1 MSRVRPSASLRRY
14 LVAPP
19 PSTSGVRVFSAVSGR
34 GKGTATATAAGAS
47 CSNGALLSFP
57 RAPLP
62 LPQVARAGL
71 VVMAQQR
78 GKRAFCLR
86 MS

>member
-19 PSTSGVRVFSAVSGR
+19 PSTGGARVLSAVSGR
-34 GKGTATATAAGAS
+34 GERTSTATAAGVS

-57 RAPLP
+57 RAPLL
-62 LPQVARAGL
+62 LPQVSSAGL

-78 GKRAFCLR
+78 GKRASCLR